1 MIVKV
6 NEKTQKN
13 EQIMSNLEKFPY
25 FTLKCKL
32 GEVLKERGMKMQEL
46 SDLTGIRVATIS
58 ELVNMKRS
66 TINVPHILVIAQVL
80 RITDVSK
87 LFEFI
92 MPEDTEETFR
102 NDQQVIEEQGMLPEQ
117 DQVLAIMR
125 QQRKTHRQ
133 Q

>member
-13 EQIMSNLEKFPY
+13 EQIMSHLEKFPY

-46 SDLTGIRVATIS
+46 SDLSGIRIATIS
-58 ELVNMKRS
+58 ELINMKRS
-66 TINVPHILVIAQVL
+66 SFSVPHLLVIAQVL
-80 RITDVSK
+80 RITDISK

-92 MPEDTEETFR
+92 MPEDTEETFKK
-102 NDQQVIEEQGMLPEQ
+102 DQQIIEEQGMLPEQ
-117 DQVLAIMR
+117 DKYLAIKR
-125 QQRKTHRQ
+125 EQRKTHRQ
-133 Q
+133 K

>member
-46 SDLTGIRVATIS
+46 SDLSGIRIATIS

-66 TINVPHILVIAQVL
+66 SLSVPHLLVIAQVL

-92 MPEDTEETFR
+92 MPKDTEELFKK
-102 NDQQVIEEQGMLPEQ
+102 DQQTIEEQGMLPEQ
-117 DQVLAIMR
+117 DRYLAIKR
-125 QQRKTHRQ
+125 EQRKTHRQ

>member
-80 RITDVSK
+80 RITDISK

-92 MPEDTEETFR
+92 MPEDTEAVFKE
-102 NDQQVIEEQGMLPEQ
+102 DQQTINEQGMLPEQ
-117 DQVLAIMR
+117 DQYLSIMR